1 MTILEEAALLV
12 RQYLGDD
19 FESISVERVVV
30 GLFFTGVKLSNGC
43 GGICYTPI
51 KDLPRAVCCPSSAG
65 RIFDPAKISGTL
77 ARDILP
83 ALTSREPV
91 KTAIAVATLN
101 ALSATCWDRGITGN
115 YAIKMNM
122 DAQEAVRMPE
132 ETSVAVIGAFVPTLR
147 ALTNRGGTWWVIE
160 QDPRTLKGEELDHF
174 VPAEQ
179 SHQIINQADVLIITG
194 VTLVNHTLE
203 KILKAAGPDTE
214 IAVMGPT
221 ASLLPEPLFDRG
233 VRVVGGVRIKRS
245 DELLDVLAAGGSG
258 YHFFNTLASRFVI
271 EKL

>member
-51 KDLPRAVCCPSSAG
+51 KDLPQAVCCPSSAG
-65 RIFDPAKISGTL
+65 RIFDPVKISGTL

-101 ALSATCWDRGITGN
+101 ALSATCWDCGMTGN

-122 DAQEAVRMPE
+122 DAQEAV
-132 ETSVAVIGAFVPTLR
+132 I
-147 ALTNRGGTWWVIE
+147 
-160 QDPRTLKGEELDHF
+160 
-174 VPAEQ
+174 
-179 SHQIINQADVLIITG
+179 
-194 VTLVNHTLE
+194 VN
-203 KILKAAGPDTE
+203 
-214 IAVMGPT
+214 VMGNLSPQMFTKTMATTLT
-221 ASLLPEPLFDRG
+221 AVPQSPEMWLMAR
-233 VRVVGGVRIKRS
+233 
-245 DELLDVLAAGGSG
+245 
-258 YHFFNTLASRFVI
+258 
-271 EKL
+271 